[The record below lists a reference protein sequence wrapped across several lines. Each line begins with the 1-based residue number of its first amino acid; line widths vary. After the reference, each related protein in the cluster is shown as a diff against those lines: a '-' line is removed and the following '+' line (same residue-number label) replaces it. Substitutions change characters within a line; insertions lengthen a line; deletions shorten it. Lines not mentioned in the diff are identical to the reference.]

1 MAVVAPCIV
10 TRSEEGMG
18 AFGVR
23 ADNDENVYFPYS
35 IAESVA
41 LEEFD
46 EVEAILVRNDRD
58 EPRWK
63 AIRVR
68 RPAGENEAD
77 DDAD

>member
-1 MAVVAPCIV
+1 MAVVASCIV

-23 ADNDENVYFPYS
+23 ADTDENVYFPFS

-68 RPAGENEAD
+68 RPVAD
-77 DDAD
+77 EEDGAD